1 MTDHLRKCHIVQ
13 PRRKRETREAPAYH
27 LGNGPGHADGVAT
40 GLRRDARPLQQ
51 QHTRRQHSVVEL
63 PEDPRASVGVG
74 VVAHPDLEG
83 GGWQRSVALRGQET
97 FPSIMTDTYIFFF
110 CPPKSTEG
118 DWALTFPT
126 SARTYSSRFSSSG
139 RYVPSSARTQDIC

>member
-83 GGWQRSVALRGQET
+83 GGMAAVSGAQWARNISFYNDR
-97 FPSIMTDTYIFFF
+97 YIYFFF
-110 CPPKSTEG
+110 
-118 DWALTFPT
+118 F
-126 SARTYSSRFSSSG
+126 
-139 RYVPSSARTQDIC
+139 VPRNLLKATGH